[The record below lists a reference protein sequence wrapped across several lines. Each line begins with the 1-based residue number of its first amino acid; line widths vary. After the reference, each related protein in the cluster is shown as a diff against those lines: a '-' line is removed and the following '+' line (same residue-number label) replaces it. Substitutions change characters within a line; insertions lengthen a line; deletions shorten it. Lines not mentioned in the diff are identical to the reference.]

1 MKNKGILIILSALF
15 VACTSPKKE
24 EAAAADTTAT
34 TTEAPASQEVNKDQ
48 LVGKWLQP
56 IPGQE
61 NQKQGFQLN
70 KDNTASSLNI
80 HTLLYDKWEVTND
93 KLLLWSHTE
102 GVKEASLSVDTLL
115 IKKLTETELVV
126 SPLKGGPA
134 DEQTYKKEK

>member
-15 VACTSPKKE
+15 VACNSPKKE
-24 EAAAADTTAT
+24 EAAAADTTST
-34 TTEAPASQEVNKDQ
+34 STEAPASQEVNKDQ

-80 HTLLYDKWEVTND
+80 HTLLYDKWEVSND

-102 GVKEASLSVDTLL
+102 GVKEASANVDTLL

-134 DEQTYKKEK
+134 DEQTYNKEK